1 MSYMLIAELVVV
13 GVPLGCVVVWTMRAV
28 IPARAEGQSTRLH
41 DRQWFLDLFRQGFA
55 MVRRC
60 SWIVL
65 IPAAAELASLNLQLG
80 YWYAV
85 TRTGSPPPGGIPR
98 VNIGALARILRD
110 LPTAL
115 PFSLLRAAKDMTAAL
130 LCGGSWPVMFLGAAV
145 AGLFLL
151 RPVTVSSEAGQCGLP
166 RRRNVHFR
174 AAAGLLCLC
183 MASAMVFVF
192 VWMGR
197 GSTNVRFLLLCRVLF
212 AVPCALVQ
220 AIVAT
225 TLLVF
230 MMAAAE
236 GDSLTLAEA
245 GAEVPAHVRPVALF
259 CLVVLGLRQ
268 VVFLPSYVQ
277 LFWGTPT
284 VKPIWL
290 SYTLRAAPDLCLL
303 AISFTPFFI
312 VLQPSSLPGG
322 LSRCAR
328 LWARHWRDAAVLVGI
343 GALLLLVPVICT
355 RYLHWLLPRPAGI
368 GLVLRILAS
377 FLRITL
383 SALIS
388 CSMMAFCKAVLREEA
403 EARPVPEIPVDVPTQ
418 NGKNGSALI

>member
-28 IPARAEGQSTRLH
+28 MPARAKGQSARWH
-41 DRQWFLDLFRQGFA
+41 DRQWFLGLFRQGFA

-60 SWIVL
+60 SWVIL
-65 IPAAAELASLNLQLG
+65 IPVAAELASLNLQLG

-85 TRTGSPPPGGIPR
+85 TRTASPPPGGIPR
-98 VNIGALARILRD
+98 VNTGALARILRD

-115 PFSLLRAAKDMTAAL
+115 PFSLLRAAKDMTAVL

-151 RPVTVSSEAGQCGLP
+151 RPVTASSEVGPGGPP
-166 RRRNVHFR
+166 RRRNAHFR
-174 AAAGLLCLC
+174 AGAGFLCLC
-183 MASAMVFVF
+183 VASAM
-192 VWMGR
+192 
-197 GSTNVRFLLLCRVLF
+197 GSV
-212 AVPCALVQ
+212 
-220 AIVAT
+220 
-225 TLLVF
+225 
-230 MMAAAE
+230 
-236 GDSLTLAEA
+236 
-245 GAEVPAHVRPVALF
+245 
-259 CLVVLGLRQ
+259 
-268 VVFLPSYVQ
+268 
-277 LFWGTPT
+277 
-284 VKPIWL
+284 
-290 SYTLRAAPDLCLL
+290 
-303 AISFTPFFI
+303 I

-322 LSRCAR
+322 LSQCAR
-328 LWARHWRDAAVLVGI
+328 LWARHWRNAAVLVGI

-377 FLRITL
+377 LLRIAL

-388 CSMMAFCKAVLREEA
+388 CSMMAFCKAVLEEEA